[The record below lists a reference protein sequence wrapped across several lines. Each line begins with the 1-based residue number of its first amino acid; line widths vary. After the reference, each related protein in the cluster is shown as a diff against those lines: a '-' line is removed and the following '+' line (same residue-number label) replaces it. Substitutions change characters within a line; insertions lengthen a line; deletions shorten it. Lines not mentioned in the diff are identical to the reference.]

1 MTVDRDQFK
10 ALAAQ
15 LRDLQDAT
23 KESLATFNEKVA
35 GQGIDPAGL
44 RRFVSWK
51 RQDEQKR
58 AQREAVDQQ
67 CRYLAGER
75 DTPAELPIGCE
86 LARALNCFRRNM
98 TVRQVA
104 EELGVSTGK
113 AGKLRE
119 LARMFDVHVHAR
131 VDKPRRQKLDVISPP
146 ETATLPSAPPHDPET
161 GVIPP
166 EPAGVSP
173 VNAGGDNG
181 PEPQTPE
188 ESAGADRRDQQDTR
202 GPEGADSGVR
212 AETETRVRS
221 EHPEMVM
228 REVRVRMPAGGGE
241 VGPAPVSDSGITR
254 DVIPAEAVSD
264 TDESCGG
271 TGAQP
276 GAGQGPE
283 RVAEPSGLTTVSVV
297 RQPPLDA
304 GVAPGP
310 HDTPMPEGPSGQA
323 RPPVEEDTLEI
334 PDFLRASARRTEEGK
349 AA

>member
-1 MTVDRDQFK
+1 MTVDPDQFK

-58 AQREAVDQQ
+58 AQREAIDQQ

-146 ETATLPSAPPHDPET
+146 ETATLPTIPPHDPET

-166 EPAGVSP
+166 EPATRPIEQSAIDLMGWIGAGPDAVSIGIAEDGGSKTLVVYVIDEHAVWQREAPDEFDGYP
-173 VNAGGDNG
+173 VLVKSHG
-181 PEPQTPE
+181 PVIA
-188 ESAGADRRDQQDTR
+188 AGA
-202 GPEGADSGVR
+202 PF
-212 AETETRVRS
+212 
-221 EHPEMVM
+221 
-228 REVRVRMPAGGGE
+228 
-241 VGPAPVSDSGITR
+241 
-254 DVIPAEAVSD
+254 SD
-264 TDESCGG
+264 TDESCGAAASASVTHNSHPVG
-271 TGAQP
+271 HAEGA
-276 GAGQGPE
+276 
-283 RVAEPSGLTTVSVV
+283 VAAP
-297 RQPPLDA
+297 A
-304 GVAPGP
+304 VAP
-310 HDTPMPEGPSGQA
+310 HDTPMPEGGQDEA
-323 RPPVEEDTLEI
+323 PRTAPPASIRPPVEEDTLEI
-334 PDFLRASARRTEEGK
+334 LPFLKGPAKRGASA
-349 AA
+349 